1 MRMMARKPM
10 GRWRFRADPLGRTAP
25 ASERTPDCGFPERTP
40 YSGVEGEDLIGR
52 VIRTTRR
59 CTRPPSRRPPDRT
72 ARWSSETGR
81 RCSRAGR
88 RRRRRPRRAGSSTA
102 VAETSSAPRPYVRD
116 TLSRVVELLADG
128 RPLLASYAED
138 KVWEDA
144 ADTPASR
151 SFTPSPSPASAGAAR
166 RPCHMTAAFA
176 KGVAAR
182 LRLRNMRPVPGD
194 ANADRLRSSTCCAR
208 FCCTWGAGTR
218 CVKPWCGPGRRVW
231 AICPMSRCSSG

>member
-1 MRMMARKPM
+1 MKMMARKPM

-25 ASERTPDCGFPERTP
+25 ASEQTPDCGFPERTP

-102 VAETSSAPRPYVRD
+102 VAETSSAPRPHVRD

-128 RPLLASYAED
+128 RPLPASHVED

-144 ADTPASR
+144 ADTSGFPFVHSIARSDIGRCGPATVSHDGGLR
-151 SFTPSPSPASAGAAR
+151 KSQHEQASSIAFYATGRFTACCRMSSCCRQRGQAEPSAAPGRWPGQGGPARFANAVIGWPASA
-166 RPCHMTAAFA
+166 
-176 KGVAAR
+176 
-182 LRLRNMRPVPGD
+182 
-194 ANADRLRSSTCCAR
+194 
-208 FCCTWGAGTR
+208 
-218 CVKPWCGPGRRVW
+218 
-231 AICPMSRCSSG
+231 